1 MFKHRERRDP
11 QLVCAETT
19 MSAEAEVEFVAS
31 PVGESAQ
38 VGEPAELE
46 FVAPIAPRAIAP
58 ESMDTGEFRRGRWWR
73 ALRGAKAAALGF
85 MFLASSL
92 FVFYIDAMFRPLTGM
107 HVFLHAVAYFQLICL
122 ALFLVHLAAPRW
134 YRAIPPAPM
143 SNRKFRV
150 IRGVWL
156 APLCWLLVTFLAS
169 LPLDS
174 AARKGKLLPTPL
186 VRATAFMEGLV
197 SRRYAATRVATMR
210 DIALGKGDLATA
222 RRLHGIA
229 LFWARRMKV
238 SEQEV
243 GDPVLYEALKRDR
256 RAMAAFA
263 LAKYRAPDL
272 PYVQFESMMAAA
284 TLDRHGHKD
293 AADVIYQRA
302 LAQLPGDNPLS
313 VLPYPMPISE
323 DRLNKLMDDETLLQF
338 GDNRK
343 SVRSFFVYPGSKTAF
358 GTTLLNLKNRSYDL
372 RPEDQRDNYPVV
384 MSAYGMSN
392 QFFNVDSNDLRS
404 NFAWAEPIWNSEKFV
419 WNPSI
424 VELGV
429 FVSPEPQPVSPG
441 DWLSPNVAPPRDA
454 MLGLPLSALRVEQ
467 YVLLTKDQANQV
479 DDLGRRDD

>member
-1 MFKHRERRDP
+1 M
-11 QLVCAETT
+11 A
-19 MSAEAEVEFVAS
+19 AEAESAAAPGGEPS
-31 PVGESAQ
+31 PVGEPSPGGESTALEKPASESGQAASA
-38 VGEPAELE
+38 GAISPG
-46 FVAPIAPRAIAP
+46 AIAP
-58 ESMDTGEFRRGRWWR
+58 AWMDTGEFRRGRWWR
-73 ALRGAKAAALGF
+73 VLRGTKAAVVGF

-150 IRGVWL
+150 IRGLWL

-169 LPLDS
+169 VPLDS
-174 AARKGKLLPTPL
+174 AARKGRLLPTPL

-210 DIALGKGDLATA
+210 DIALKKGDFATA

-238 SEQEV
+238 SEQEA

-302 LAQLPGDNPLS
+302 LTQLPGDNPLS

-343 SVRSFFVYPGSKTAF
+343 SVRSFFVIPGSKTAF
-358 GTTLLNLKNRSYDL
+358 GTTLLNLKNRLYDL
-372 RPEDQRDNYPVV
+372 RPSDQRDSYPVV
-384 MSAYGMSN
+384 MSAYGMST

-441 DWLSPNVAPPRDA
+441 DWQSPNVAPHAPPRDA

-479 DDLGRRDD
+479 DDLGRRND

>member
-19 MSAEAEVEFVAS
+19 VSAGAEVEFAAS

-38 VGEPAELE
+38 GGEPAELE
-46 FVAPIAPRAIAP
+46 FVTPIAPRAIAP

-150 IRGVWL
+150 IRGLWL

-169 LPLDS
+169 VPLDS

-210 DIALGKGDLATA
+210 DIALNKGDLATA

-454 MLGLPLSALRVEQ
+454 MLGLPLRALRVEQ

-479 DDLGRRDD
+479 DDLGRQND